1 MGVKRTDQNATQ
13 LRRQAEAQLAHAPET
28 KQMPRPAEKL
38 LHELQVHQI
47 ELEMQ
52 NEQLRQSE
60 VELEKS
66 RDHYVDFYDFAPVG
80 YLTLNHEGM
89 IDEINLTGAALL
101 KVARNKLPYHRF
113 ASFVAMEDR
122 DCWHRHF
129 LSVLKHDDSLSCEL
143 VLQHDNGPR
152 FYAHLDCLRLKK
164 DGKEPVVRIVLTDI
178 TERKQAETELRIAAT
193 AFESQDGIM
202 VTDAHNVILRVNRAF
217 TEITGYTAEEAVGQ
231 TPRLL
236 NSHRH
241 DKAFYAAMWKSVQS
255 TGAWQGEIWNRRK
268 NGDVFPERLTITAVK
283 GDAGEVTHYVAMMHD
298 ITVRKQ
304 AELAMA
310 ESESRFREI
319 FNAVSDAVS
328 IHDAET
334 GRLIDV
340 NHRVCEMYG
349 LTREEALACGPDDV
363 SAGTSPYSS
372 AEVIEKIHLARTKG
386 PQTFDWL
393 ARARDGHLFWVEVSL
408 RFALIGNQP
417 RILAVVRDITERKA
431 TEEQIR
437 NLAFYDTLTQLPNRR
452 LLNDRL
458 KQTMAASK
466 RSGRYGALMFLD
478 MDNFKPLNDTHGH
491 DVGDLLLVETAQ
503 RLTSCVREMDTIARF
518 GGDEFM
524 VMLGELDGDKAE
536 SATQAGIVAEKI
548 RATLAEPYLLKLAHE
563 AKTET
568 TVEHHCTSSIGV
580 VLFIDHAASTEEII
594 KWADMAMYQAKE
606 AGGNLI
612 RFYDPEKLRR
622 CEFIRT

>member
-1 MGVKRTDQNATQ
+1 MTMKRTEQNSTQ
-13 LRRQAEAQLAHAPET
+13 LRQEAEAELTHAPDT
-28 KQMPRPAEKL
+28 KLMPRPTEKL
-38 LHELQVHQI
+38 QHELQVHQI

-66 RDHYVDFYDFAPVG
+66 RDRYVDFYDFAPVG

-122 DCWHRHF
+122 DRWHRHF
-129 LSVLKHDDSLSCEL
+129 LSVLKHDNSLSCEL
-143 VLQHDNGPR
+143 ALQHDNEPR
-152 FYAHLDCLRLKK
+152 FYAQLDCLRLKK
-164 DGKEPVVRIVLTDI
+164 DCKEPVVRIVLTDI

-217 TEITGYTAEEAVGQ
+217 TGITGYTAEEAVGQ

-236 NSHRH
+236 SSGRH
-241 DKAFYAAMWKSVQS
+241 DAAFYAAMWKSLQS
-255 TGAWQGEIWNRRK
+255 AGTWQGEIWNRRK

-283 GDAGEVTHYVAMMHD
+283 GGAGEVTHYVGMMHD
-298 ITVRKQ
+298 ITERKQ
-304 AELAMA
+304 REMESQKLLAIVDSTDDAIISKTLDGIIQSWNYGAEQ
-310 ESESRFREI
+310 I
-319 FNAVSDAVS
+319 F
-328 IHDAET
+328 
-334 GRLIDV
+334 G
-340 NHRVCEMYG
+340 YK
-349 LTREEALACGPDDV
+349 
-363 SAGTSPYSS
+363 S
-372 AEVIEKIHLARTKG
+372 AEVIGKQMLILIPPDRLDEEPEILSRISRGEKVDHFETVRQRKDGRLINISATMS
-386 PQTFDWL
+386 PIFDSH
-393 ARARDGHLFWVEVSL
+393 GK
-408 RFALIGNQP
+408 
-417 RILAVVRDITERKA
+417 VVGISKIARDITERKQV
-431 TEEQIR
+431 EEQIR
-437 NLAFYDTLTQLPNRR
+437 ALAFYDTLTQLPNRR

-458 KQTMAASK
+458 EQTMAASK

-491 DVGDLLLVETAQ
+491 DVGDLLLVETAH
-503 RLTSCVREMDTIARF
+503 RLTGCVREMDTVARF

-524 VMLGELDGDKAE
+524 VMLGELDVDKAE

-548 RATLAEPYLLKLAHE
+548 RATLAEPYVLKLEHE
-563 AKTET
+563 AKTETET

-612 RFYDPEKLRR
+612 RFYDSTGE
-622 CEFIRT
+622 

>member
-1 MGVKRTDQNATQ
+1 MNRHVNLLSLLLFTILAPSAHAAKSYCCSDERGRQVCGDSLPKECYGRAYREINCQGVTVRRVDAPLNAEQRALKEAEARKAKEEAVKRMEQD
-13 LRRQAEAQLAHAPET
+13 RRN
-28 KQMPRPAEKL
+28 R
-38 LHELQVHQI
+38 
-47 ELEMQ
+47 
-52 NEQLRQSE
+52 
-60 VELEKS
+60 
-66 RDHYVDFYDFAPVG
+66 
-80 YLTLNHEGM
+80 
-89 IDEINLTGAALL
+89 ALL
-101 KVARNKLPYHRF
+101 ATYATEQDIDNARDRAVA
-113 ASFVAMEDR
+113 
-122 DCWHRHF
+122 
-129 LSVLKHDDSLSCEL
+129 
-143 VLQHDNGPR
+143 
-152 FYAHLDCLRLKK
+152 
-164 DGKEPVVRIVLTDI
+164 DI
-178 TERKQAETELRIAAT
+178 EKIIK
-193 AFESQDGIM
+193 ESQD
-202 VTDAHNVILRVNRAF
+202 
-217 TEITGYTAEEAVGQ
+217 
-231 TPRLL
+231 
-236 NSHRH
+236 
-241 DKAFYAAMWKSVQS
+241 
-255 TGAWQGEIWNRRK
+255 
-268 NGDVFPERLTITAVK
+268 
-283 GDAGEVTHYVAMMHD
+283 
-298 ITVRKQ
+298 KQ

-548 RATLAEPYLLKLAHE
+548 RATLAEPYLLKLEHE

>member
-1 MGVKRTDQNATQ
+1 
-13 LRRQAEAQLAHAPET
+13 
-28 KQMPRPAEKL
+28 MPRPTEKL
-38 LHELQVHQI
+38 QHELQVHQI

-66 RDHYVDFYDFAPVG
+66 RDRYVDFYDFAPVG

-113 ASFVAMEDR
+113 ASFVATEDR
-122 DCWHRHF
+122 DRWHHHF

-143 VLQHDNGPR
+143 ALQRDNEPR

-217 TEITGYTAEEAVGQ
+217 TGITGYTAEEAVGQ

-236 NSHRH
+236 SSGRH
-241 DKAFYAAMWKSVQS
+241 DAAFYAAMWKSLQS
-255 TGAWQGEIWNRRK
+255 AGTWQGEIWNRRK

-283 GDAGEVTHYVAMMHD
+283 GGAGEVTHYVGMMHD
-298 ITVRKQ
+298 ITERKQ
-304 AELAMA
+304 REMESQKLLAIVDSTDDAIISKTLDGIIQSWNYGAEQ
-310 ESESRFREI
+310 I
-319 FNAVSDAVS
+319 F
-328 IHDAET
+328 
-334 GRLIDV
+334 G
-340 NHRVCEMYG
+340 YK
-349 LTREEALACGPDDV
+349 
-363 SAGTSPYSS
+363 S
-372 AEVIEKIHLARTKG
+372 AEVIGKQMLILIPPDRLDEEPEILSRISRGEKVDHFETVRQRKDGRLINISATMS
-386 PQTFDWL
+386 PIFDSH
-393 ARARDGHLFWVEVSL
+393 GK
-408 RFALIGNQP
+408 
-417 RILAVVRDITERKA
+417 VVGISKIARDITERKQV
-431 TEEQIR
+431 EEQIR
-437 NLAFYDTLTQLPNRR
+437 ALAFYDTLTQLPNRR

-458 KQTMAASK
+458 EQTMAASK

-491 DVGDLLLVETAQ
+491 DVGDLLLVETAH
-503 RLTSCVREMDTIARF
+503 RLTGCVREMDTVARF

-524 VMLGELDGDKAE
+524 VMLGELDVDKAE

-548 RATLAEPYLLKLAHE
+548 RATLAEPYVLKLEHE
-563 AKTET
+563 AKTETET

-612 RFYDPEKLRR
+612 RFYDSTGE
-622 CEFIRT
+622 